1 MKKIFI
7 CLLIAVSA
15 TQYSCKKFLS
25 ITPIDKLTG
34 NNFYKNATDLE
45 ANITDMYGQLFDK
58 YTRTA
63 FAGATGEFR
72 SGEVIPA
79 AEGGEGRAGSARI
92 GGHTRQTPI
101 AAGSLA
107 KQTIPVTV
115 VNDRL
120 LLEAVDNSRG
130 WGGYN
135 FRDLTRWDEYYKVI
149 QAANILVSKV
159 EEGIEGLTPEQ
170 SKRYIAEA
178 KFIRC
183 FCYFQMVR
191 LFGDVVY
198 YTTPYQKDP
207 IPREN
212 MVSVINKCIED
223 LKGPKNDLP
232 ITMSDP
238 SLRGVRATRGAAIG
252 LLMNMY
258 MWNAGFDPANKMRNY
273 TETAALGEEIVKS
286 GAFRLLPMAEWATV
300 AKGRSEESLFELFR
314 TLNYNTNLNNPFEQ
328 AYAYS
333 PFGDAFI
340 HFPYKVPEYT
350 HRYSFSV
357 FTEDYMKKLYPELS
371 DPRLSVWFTA
381 PFDQNAETFQLKKFA
396 VNTFVDANNPN
407 LDINPDNTY
416 LIMRY
421 SDAILLC
428 AEAYA
433 EMNMNAEAGVKL
445 NLVRTRA
452 LGTPLY
458 PNAIGDT
465 NIKDAI
471 FWERAKEL
479 MGEGSHYFDL
489 VRTKRILNKAY
500 TDNPLTSDKFNRGGW
515 TWPINTIHNPDAGLT
530 SALVNN
536 PYMTLNSYWIGSG
549 L

>member
-1 MKKIFI
+1 MKKIII
-7 CLLIAVSA
+7 CLLIVVSA
-15 TQYSCKKFLS
+15 SQYSCKKFLS

-34 NNFYKNATDLE
+34 NNFYKSADDIE
-45 ANITDMYGQLFDK
+45 SNISDMYGKLFDK
-58 YTRTA
+58 YTATS

-79 AEGGEGRAGSARI
+79 ALGGEGRRGTGRL
-92 GGHTRQTPI
+92 GGHTRQTPD
-101 AAGSLA
+101 AQGSLA
-107 KQTIPVTV
+107 KQTIPLTT

-120 LLEAVDNSRG
+120 LLEGIDNGRP

-135 FRDLTRWDEYYKVI
+135 FRDLTIWKPYYVII
-149 QAANILVSKV
+149 QAANILVSKL
-159 EEGIEGLTPEQ
+159 EEGIPALSAEQ
-170 SKRYIAEA
+170 TKRYIAEA

-183 FCYFQMVR
+183 LCYFQMVR
-191 LFGDVVY
+191 LYGDVVY
-198 YTTPYQKDP
+198 YTTPYEKDAL
-207 IPREN
+207 PREN

-232 ITMSDP
+232 LVMTDP

-258 MWNAGFDPANKMRNY
+258 MWNAGFDPANKTKNY
-273 TETAALGEEIVKS
+273 TETAALGDEIIKS
-286 GAFRLLPMAEWATV
+286 HAFRLLPITEWSTV

-314 TLNYNTNLNNPFEQ
+314 TLNYNTDLNNPFAQ
-328 AYAYS
+328 ANAYS

-357 FTEDYMKKLYPELS
+357 FTDDYMKKMYPDLQ
-371 DPRLSVWFTA
+371 DDRLSTWFTA

-421 SDAILLC
+421 SDAILLR
-428 AEAYA
+428 AEALA
-433 EMNMNAEAGVKL
+433 ELNMITEAGEAL
-445 NLVRTRA
+445 NLVRARA
-452 LGTPLY
+452 NAVLY
-458 PNAIGDT
+458 PSGAGDG

-479 MGEGSHYFDL
+479 LGEGSHYYDL
-489 VRTKRILNKAY
+489 VRTKRVLSKLY
-500 TDNPLTSDKFNRGGW
+500 TDNPLTNDKFNRGGW
-515 TWPINTIHNPDAGLT
+515 AWPIDA
-530 SALVNN
+530 SALGNN
-536 PYMTLNSYWIGSG
+536 PYMTLNSYWIGTG

>member
-1 MKKIFI
+1 MKKII
-7 CLLIAVSA
+7 LGLLIVVSA
-15 TQYSCKKFLS
+15 SQYGCKKFLS

-34 NNFYKNATDLE
+34 NNFYQNADDVE
-45 ANITDMYGQLFDK
+45 SNITDMYGQLFDK
-58 YTRTA
+58 YTATS

-79 AEGGEGRAGSARI
+79 AQAGEGRFGTQKL
-92 GGHTRQTPI
+92 GGHNRTTPDPK
-101 AAGSLA
+101 GTLG
-107 KQTIPVTV
+107 KQTIPAASVI
-115 VNDRL
+115 NDRS
-120 LLEAVDNSRG
+120 LLEAIDNSRP

-135 FRDLTRWDEYYKVI
+135 FGDLTNWDAYYRVI
-149 QAANILVSKV
+149 QAANILVSKL
-159 EEGIEGLTPEQ
+159 EEGIPALSAEQ
-170 SKRYIAEA
+170 TKRYIGEA

-191 LFGDVVY
+191 LYGDVVY

-207 IPREN
+207 LPREN
-212 MVSVINKCIED
+212 MVSVVNKCIED

-232 ITMSDP
+232 YTLSDP

-258 MWNAGFDPANKMRNY
+258 MWNAGFDAPQKSKYY
-273 TETAALGEEIVKS
+273 TETAALGEEIVAS
-286 GAFRLLPMAEWATV
+286 NAYRLLNISEWATV

-314 TLNYNTNLNNPFEQ
+314 TLNYNTDLNNPFAQ
-328 AYAYS
+328 ANAYS

-340 HFPYKVPEYT
+340 HFPYKQPEYT
-350 HRYSFSV
+350 HRFSYSV
-357 FTEDYMKKLYPELS
+357 FTEEYMRKLFPDLN
-371 DPRLSVWFTA
+371 DQRLNVWFTA

-396 VNTFVDANNPN
+396 VNTFLDANNPN

-421 SDAILLC
+421 SDAILLA

-433 EMNMNAEAGVKL
+433 EMGGKDNEAISML
-445 NLVRTRA
+445 NRIRGRA
-452 LGTPLY
+452 LASSYNTSEGSLR
-458 PNAIGDT
+458 
-465 NIKDAI
+465 DAI

-479 MGEGSHYFDL
+479 LGEGSHYFDL
-489 VRTKRILNKAY
+489 VRTKRILSKTY
-500 TDNPLTSDKFNRGGW
+500 TDNPLTADKFGRGGW
-515 TWPINTIHNPDAGLT
+515 TWPINS
-530 SALVNN
+530 SALSNN

>member
-1 MKKIFI
+1 MKKIII
-7 CLLIAVSA
+7 CLLIVVSA
-15 TQYSCKKFLS
+15 SQYGCKKFLS
-25 ITPIDKLTG
+25 ITPIDRLTG
-34 NNFYKNATDLE
+34 NNFYQNVDDVE
-45 ANITDMYGQLFDK
+45 SNITDMYGQLFDK
-58 YTRTA
+58 YTATA

-79 AEGGEGRAGSARI
+79 VQGGEGRRGTGRI
-92 GGHTRQTPI
+92 GGHTRQTPDPQ
-101 AAGSLA
+101 GNLS
-107 KQTIPVTV
+107 KQNIPIST

-120 LLEAVDNSRG
+120 LLDAIDNNRA

-135 FRDLTRWDEYYKVI
+135 FRDLTNWDAYYRVI
-149 QAANILVSKV
+149 QAANILVSKL
-159 EEGIEGLTPEQ
+159 EEGIPALTAEQ
-170 SKRYIAEA
+170 TKRYIGEA

-191 LFGDVVY
+191 LYGDVVY

-232 ITMSDP
+232 LNIGDP

-258 MWNAGFDPANKMRNY
+258 MWNAGFDPTQKMKYY
-273 TETAALGEEIVKS
+273 TETAALGEEIVAS
-286 GAFRLLPMAEWATV
+286 GAFRLLNLNEWSTV

-314 TLNYNTNLNNPFEQ
+314 TLNYNTDLNNPFAQ
-328 AYAYS
+328 ANAYS

-357 FTEDYMKKLYPELS
+357 FTEDYLRKLYPDLE
-371 DPRLSVWFTA
+371 DGRLQTWFTA

-421 SDAILLC
+421 SDAILLA
-428 AEAYA
+428 AEAYEELGNTA
-433 EMNMNAEAGVKL
+433 GTDKMMNMIRL
-445 NLVRTRA
+445 RA
-452 LGTPLY
+452 RAPLFGFGTIDG
-458 PNAIGDT
+458 NR
-465 NIKDAI
+465 KDAI

-489 VRTKRILNKAY
+489 VRTKRILNKLY
-500 TDNPLTSDKFNRGGW
+500 TDNPLTSDKFGRGGW
-515 TWPINTIHNPDAGLT
+515 TWPVDA
-530 SALVNN
+530 SALSNN
-536 PYMTLNSYWIGSG
+536 PYMSLNSYWIGTG

>member
-1 MKKIFI
+1 MKKIII
-7 CLLIAVSA
+7 CLLIVVSA
-15 TQYSCKKFLS
+15 SQYGCKKFLS

-34 NNFYKNATDLE
+34 NNFYQSADDIE
-45 ANITDMYGQLFDK
+45 SNITDMYGQLFDK
-58 YTRTA
+58 YTATS

-72 SGEVIPA
+72 SGEVVTSIQ
-79 AEGGEGRAGSARI
+79 GGRMEIGRL
-92 GGHTRQTPI
+92 GGHTRQTPNPQ
-101 AAGSLA
+101 GNLG
-107 KQTIPVTV
+107 KQTIPVTT

-120 LLEAVDNSRG
+120 LLQGLTTD
-130 WGGYN
+130 GYN
-135 FRDLTRWDEYYKVI
+135 FYNLTRWNEYYRVI
-149 QAANILVSKV
+149 QAANILVSKL
-159 EEGIEGLTPEQ
+159 EEVIPALTADQ
-170 SKRYIAEA
+170 TKRYIAEA

-191 LFGDVVY
+191 LYGDVVY
-198 YTTPYQKDP
+198 YTTAYQKDP
-207 IPREN
+207 LPREN

-223 LKGPKNDLP
+223 LKGPRNDLP
-232 ITMSDP
+232 LVINDP
-238 SLRGVRATRGAAIG
+238 SLRGVRASRGAAIG

-258 MWNAGFDPANKMRNY
+258 MWNAGFDPTQKMKYY
-273 TETAALGEEIVKS
+273 TETAALGEEIVAS
-286 GAFRLLPMAEWATV
+286 GAFRLLNITEWSTV

-314 TLNYNTNLNNPFEQ
+314 TLNYNTDLNNPFAQ
-328 AYAYS
+328 ANAYS

-340 HFPYKVPEYT
+340 HFPYKQPEYT
-350 HRYSFSV
+350 HRFNYAV
-357 FTEDYMKKLYPELS
+357 FTEAYMQKLYPDLT
-371 DPRLSVWFTA
+371 DQRLPVWFTA

-396 VNTFVDANNPN
+396 VNTFIDANNPN

-421 SDAILLC
+421 SDAILLA

-433 EMNMNAEAGVKL
+433 ELGIGIADGTTGAGKMLNM
-445 NLVRTRA
+445 VRRRA
-452 LGTPLY
+452 VALEWPKGAY
-458 PNAIGDT
+458 EG

-489 VRTKRILNKAY
+489 VRTKRILSKLY
-500 TDNPLTSDKFNRGGW
+500 TDNPLTADKFGRGGW
-515 TWPINTIHNPDAGLT
+515 TWPIDA
-530 SALVNN
+530 SALNNN